1 MVYVKKNVLQV
12 TVLRISSPALEMELF
27 LAVFFKHMIPV
38 PVLCET
44 FITFENYSFL

>member
-27 LAVFFKHMIPV
+27 LAVFSVKLKQKDELKQQKIFGKI
-38 PVLCET
+38 
-44 FITFENYSFL
+44 